1 VVSKTLLTS
10 LLPIAIFPRPH
21 PGRKKY
27 FNHGWTR
34 ITDMRKNEA
43 RLVKRLKP
51 FLKKTFRRE

>member
-34 ITDMRKNEA
+34 ITDTRKNEA

-51 FLKKTFRRE
+51 FLEKTF